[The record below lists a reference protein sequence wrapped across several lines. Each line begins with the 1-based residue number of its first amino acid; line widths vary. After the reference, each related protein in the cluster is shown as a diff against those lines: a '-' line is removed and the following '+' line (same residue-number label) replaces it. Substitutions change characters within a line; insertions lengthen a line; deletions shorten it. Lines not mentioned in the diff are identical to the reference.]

1 MTTSENKKQKTQFV
15 DCDNCSMQ
23 AVCEPVTSNAH
34 ELNLADN
41 YLSKRI
47 PLKAGEVLFSENE
60 PLSSFYAVSSGS
72 FVLTEV
78 KNNNESK
85 IIGFRFPG
93 ELIGEDAIY
102 PEKYGYNAVA
112 TTASSVCRVVNDK
125 LMSCSKLVPDLQLNV
140 IKLLSKQNFTRQ
152 SEFRAAVAKKSAEN
166 VLASFLVN
174 IAQRNTL
181 HDACPTV
188 LNLAVSRDNIA
199 NFLGLRRETLSRL
212 LTRLQQDGLIKVEG
226 KTIYL
231 LDIGQLEKL
240 ADI

>member
-1 MTTSENKKQKTQFV
+1 MTTPQTKQQNKQYI
-15 DCDNCSMQ
+15 DCDKCSMQ
-23 AVCEPVTSNAH
+23 AVCEPISESGQAI
-34 ELNLADN
+34 NLADN
-41 YLSKRI
+41 YLSKRVA
-47 PLKAGEVLFSENE
+47 LKSGEVLFSENE
-60 PLSSFYAVSSGS
+60 PLSAFYAVSSGS
-72 FVLTEV
+72 FVLTEI
-78 KNNNESK
+78 KDSNENK
-85 IIGFRFPG
+85 IVGFRFPG
-93 ELIGEDAIY
+93 ELIGEDAIF

-112 TTASSVCRVVNDK
+112 ATTSSVCKVENDK
-125 LMSCSKLVPDLQLNV
+125 LMSCGKLVPELQLNV

-174 IAQRNTL
+174 VAQRNT
-181 HDACPTV
+181 AYEKTPTV

-212 LTRLQQDGLIKVEG
+212 LTKLQSSGSIKVEG

-231 LDIGQLEKL
+231 LDLDNLKKL

>member
-1 MTTSENKKQKTQFV
+1 MTTSQKNQQNSNYI
-15 DCDNCSMQ
+15 DCDKCSMQ
-23 AVCEPVTSNAH
+23 AVCEPVSKAVQALDLTN
-34 ELNLADN
+34 N
-41 YLSKRI
+41 YLSKRM

-60 PLSSFYAVSSGS
+60 ALTSFYAVSSGS
-72 FVLTEV
+72 FVLTEI
-78 KNNNESK
+78 KDNNESK
-85 IIGFRFPG
+85 IVGFRFPG

-112 TTASSVCRVVNDK
+112 ATASSVCKVVSDK
-125 LMSCSKLVPDLQLNV
+125 LMSCSKLVPDLQLNI
-140 IKLLSKQNFTRQ
+140 IKLLSKQNYTRQ

-174 IAQRNTL
+174 VAQRNTQ
-181 HDACPTV
+181 HEKSATV

-212 LTRLQQDGLIKVEG
+212 LTKLQNDQLIKVEG

-231 LDIGQLEKL
+231 LDLKNLEKL